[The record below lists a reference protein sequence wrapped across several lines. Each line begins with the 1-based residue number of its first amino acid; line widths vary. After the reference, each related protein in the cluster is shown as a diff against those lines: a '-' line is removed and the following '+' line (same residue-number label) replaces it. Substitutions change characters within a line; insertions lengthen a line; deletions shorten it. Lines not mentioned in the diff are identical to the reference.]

1 MSEYYTLEQID
12 RIADIIRSKS
22 TYHPRVG
29 IILGSGLGALAANVE
44 LATIIPYNEIPDWP
58 VSTVIGHQGHLVIGK
73 LENKEV
79 VVMQGRVHYYEGYSI
94 AQVVLPVR
102 ILQRLGIEVLVV
114 TNAAGAVNPNF
125 EPGDLMLIKDH
136 INMIGMAGLNPLR
149 GPNLDELGPR
159 FPDMSQAYDRVLI
172 DMARKVAMEE
182 KLKLQEGVYVSLA
195 GPSFETP
202 ADLRFLRIIGAD
214 AVGMSTVPEVI
225 AAHHGGTRVLGISG
239 ISNKAN
245 LDGDTITS
253 HEEVLEAGQ
262 KLAPKLSTLIRGV
275 LRRL

>member
-1 MSEYYTLEQID
+1 
-12 RIADIIRSKS
+12 
-22 TYHPRVG
+22 
-29 IILGSGLGALAANVE
+29 
-44 LATIIPYNEIPDWP
+44 
-58 VSTVIGHQGHLVIGK
+58 
-73 LENKEV
+73 
-79 VVMQGRVHYYEGYSI
+79 
-94 AQVVLPVR
+94 
-102 ILQRLGIEVLVV
+102 
-114 TNAAGAVNPNF
+114 VNPNF